1 MYRLILILIPL
12 NLFGQS
18 PLTSGYFNYDLTDR
32 YEILSDTINNNVFS
46 AVKPFTRK
54 SVAEFAKSIK
64 TLSRV
69 DEFNKNYLLNDNFL
83 FSQFKKV
90 NKLTFNKKKIFSVE
104 NSFLLINRS
113 DIKITLNPILGLD
126 ISSDKY
132 DTLNTYRNSRGVE
145 LRGLIG
151 NKVGF
156 FSRIIENQV
165 RFPNHIR
172 RKNINSGVVNG
183 STLFKTINPYTRDFF
198 DASGYVVISPVK
210 EINIQFGQD
219 NNFIGNGYRSLI
231 LSDFSA
237 PYLFLKFNTKVWK
250 FNYQNLFSK
259 HIDYSRIINQSLE
272 GDIKEDLSGIPHKK
286 KFSAFHHLSINVTK
300 NFNLGFFENII
311 FSRSE
316 TTESNSYDL
325 SYLNPI
331 IFYIAVNHG
340 LNSTDNAVLGLDWKW
355 NFKNQ
360 FSFYGQFVLDEF
372 KKDELFSSS
381 QSWVNKWAFQGG
393 FKYINA
399 LNVSNLDMQVEVNQL
414 RPYLYQHSDIS
425 NNWIHYN
432 QSLFHPLGSNLRE
445 FIFVLRY
452 QPIPRLNL
460 KAVFS
465 HSTQGIDSSLLSEN
479 YGGNFLR
486 NYEID
491 QFESL
496 SKQIPMFSGIKNI
509 ISDFSLDAHYMI
521 YHNLFLDA
529 GLFIRKE
536 INPAINDRLN
546 MIFRFGLRMNLDQI
560 DYRI

>member
-1 MYRLILILIPL
+1 M
-12 NLFGQS
+12 
-18 PLTSGYFNYDLTDR
+18 
-32 YEILSDTINNNVFS
+32 
-46 AVKPFTRK
+46 
-54 SVAEFAKSIK
+54 
-64 TLSRV
+64 
-69 DEFNKNYLLNDNFL
+69 
-83 FSQFKKV
+83 
-90 NKLTFNKKKIFSVE
+90 
-104 NSFLLINRS
+104 
-113 DIKITLNPILGLD
+113 
-126 ISSDKY
+126 
-132 DTLNTYRNSRGVE
+132 
-145 LRGLIG
+145 
-151 NKVGF
+151 
-156 FSRIIENQV
+156 
-165 RFPNHIR
+165 
-172 RKNINSGVVNG
+172 
-183 STLFKTINPYTRDFF
+183 
-198 DASGYVVISPVK
+198 
-210 EINIQFGQD
+210 
-219 NNFIGNGYRSLI
+219 
-231 LSDFSA
+231 
-237 PYLFLKFNTKVWK
+237 
-250 FNYQNLFSK
+250 
-259 HIDYSRIINQSLE
+259 
-272 GDIKEDLSGIPHKK
+272 
-286 KFSAFHHLSINVTK
+286 
-300 NFNLGFFENII
+300 
-311 FSRSE
+311 
-316 TTESNSYDL
+316 
-325 SYLNPI
+325 
-331 IFYIAVNHG
+331 
-340 LNSTDNAVLGLDWKW
+340 
-355 NFKNQ
+355 
-360 FSFYGQFVLDEF
+360 LDEF

-536 INPAINDRLN
+536 NNPAINDRLN